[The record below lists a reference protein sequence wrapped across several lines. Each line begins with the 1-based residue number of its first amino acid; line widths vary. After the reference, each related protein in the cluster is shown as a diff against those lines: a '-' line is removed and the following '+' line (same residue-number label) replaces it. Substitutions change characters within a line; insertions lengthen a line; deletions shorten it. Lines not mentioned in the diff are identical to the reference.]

1 MADISASDGE
11 CICVEQLMLHYR
23 QVSIE
28 QKEVVAAEPL
38 YITDDRWFLHNSDRQ
53 DMIDLNLKSMWFS

>member
-1 MADISASDGE
+1 
-11 CICVEQLMLHYR
+11 MLHYR

-28 QKEVVAAEPL
+28 QKEVVTAEPL
-38 YITDDRWFLHNSDRQ
+38 YITDDRWFLHNFDRQ

>member
-1 MADISASDGE
+1 
-11 CICVEQLMLHYR
+11 MLHYR

-28 QKEVVAAEPL
+28 KKEVVAAVPL
-38 YITDDRWFLHNSDRQ
+38 YITDRWFLHNFDRQ